1 MLAHNTNP
9 GADRPHGRG
18 LNNDPRTMT
27 GEIAPMILSYLADL
41 EGAVANLKDTWH
53 PDDAEY
59 RADIYRQTMT
69 SLSYAYF
76 MYFHAT
82 PEHPDWAPL
91 WNPVF
96 TLQPNPD
103 DIYVQSPIRGDL
115 TYRVS
120 GNRGTCKILSF
131 TTQAALSGTYDDP
144 PVPNGHNELDTNDIG
159 IELGSDFEIIFSA
172 ERPAGCTGHWAP
184 IHPSAGG
191 MYTRYRLYDWANETD
206 PVLSIECVDKV
217 PPKPR
222 LSPEEILTRIQE
234 MARFPARKT
243 KQYFKMQNG
252 VMERVGY
259 NVFEPIR
266 MAGALVKQTYWPANF
281 QLDEDEA
288 LIIETE
294 IPKRAPYW
302 NVQLND
308 PLFNALE
315 YVYRLS
321 STNGAMATLSSDGKF
336 RAVIALE
343 DPGVPNW
350 LDPAGYK
357 EGGIYGRWYDCDS
370 EPLPTIK
377 RVKLASLRDHLP
389 ADTPLVTPDQRAEEL
404 RIRVRACQRRR
415 RW

>member
-1 MLAHNTNP
+1 MATDIKP
-9 GADRPHGRG
+9 S
-18 LNNDPRTMT
+18 
-27 GEIAPMILSYLADL
+27 ILPYLKDL
-41 EGAVANLKDTWH
+41 ESAVANLADTWR
-53 PDDAEY
+53 PDDPHY

-91 WNPVF
+91 WNPVY

-131 TTQAALSGTYDDP
+131 TTQAALSGTYDEMPD
-144 PVPNGHNELDTNDIG
+144 PNGHNEVDTNDLGIG
-159 IELGSDFEIIFSA
+159 LGEDFEIIFSA
-172 ERPAGCTGHWAP
+172 ERPEGYTGHWAP
-184 IHPSAGG
+184 IHPQAGG
-191 MYTRYRLYDWANETD
+191 MFTRYRRYDWTIETD
-206 PVLSIECVDKV
+206 PVLAIECLDPV

-222 LSPEEILTRIQE
+222 LKPDEILHRIQE
-234 MARFPARKT
+234 MAKFPARKT
-243 KQYFKMQNG
+243 KMYFRMQNG
-252 VMERVGY
+252 VKERVGF

-266 MAGALVKQTYWPANF
+266 MPGALVKQTYWPAVF
-281 QLDEDEA
+281 QFEPDEA

-294 IPKRAPYW
+294 IPNRAPYW

-308 PLFNALE
+308 PYFNALE

-336 RAVIALE
+336 RAVISLE

-350 LDPAGYK
+350 LDPAGYT

-370 EPLPTIK
+370 EPLPTLAK
-377 RVKLASLRDHLP
+377 VKLSELRDHLP
-389 ADTPLVTPDQRAEEL
+389 EDTPVVTPEERAEEL
-404 RIRVRACQRRR
+404 RKRVEACQRRR

>member
-1 MLAHNTNP
+1 MS
-9 GADRPHGRG
+9 
-18 LNNDPRTMT
+18 
-27 GEIAPMILSYLADL
+27 GEVAPDILTCLKDL
-41 EGAVANLKDTWH
+41 QGAVDALKDTWS
-53 PDDAEY
+53 PDDPEY

-69 SLSYAYF
+69 SLSYSYF
-76 MYFHAT
+76 MYFHADA
-82 PEHPDWAPL
+82 EHPDWAPL

-131 TTQAALSGTYDDP
+131 TTQAALSGTLDEMP
-144 PVPNGHNELDTNDIG
+144 RPNGHNEVDCDDLG
-159 IELGSDFEIIFSA
+159 IPLGSDFEILFSA
-172 ERPAGCTGHWAP
+172 ERPAGYTGHWAP
-184 IHPSAGG
+184 IDPLARG

-206 PVLSIECVDKV
+206 PVLSIECLDKV
-217 PPKPR
+217 GPKPR
-222 LSPEEILTRIQE
+222 LSPEEIYRRIGE
-234 MARFPARKT
+234 MAKFPARKT
-243 KQYFKMQNG
+243 KLYFAMQNG
-252 VMERVGY
+252 VMERVGW

-266 MAGALVKQTYWPANF
+266 MAGALVKQVYWPANF
-281 QLDEDEA
+281 KFDPDEA

-294 IPKRAPYW
+294 IPERAPYW
-302 NVQLND
+302 NIQLND

-336 RAVIALE
+336 RAVISLE

-350 LDPAGYK
+350 LDPAGYT
-357 EGGIYGRWYDCDS
+357 EGGIYGRWYDCSS

-377 RVKLASLRDHLP
+377 RVKFAELRDHLP
-389 ADTPLVTPDQRAEEL
+389 ADTPVITPEQRAEEL